1 MDRKLKIFFIVLFL
15 FLAAFS
21 YFVIQS
27 ENRNMEK
34 LKVDYPELKD
44 EVYSYRKDSLKVWAL
59 RLFLSF
65 SIPLLFLTSKLSQRI
80 SLTIGQGRSLF
91 VSGLLYG
98 VIFFGIVFLINL
110 PLNYYA
116 SFHLA
121 HKYGLSN
128 QTLLRW
134 LELNLK
140 GFLVND
146 VVMSL
151 FLWIPY
157 LLIQNSPRTWWLQLG
172 VIAIPVII
180 FMVFIS
186 PFVIDPIF
194 NKYTSIEDE
203 KLGQEIEVL
212 LTKAGIDD
220 AEIFKVDK
228 SRDTKLMNAY
238 MTGIFKSKR
247 IVLWDTTINNLTQD
261 EVLSITAHEIG
272 HYVKGHI
279 WQNILFSSLG
289 TILILYLVYL
299 LSGWILDYS
308 RGAFGFKNLFNYAS
322 LPLLI
327 LSLNLINFF
336 ASPIS
341 NYVSRSMEI
350 QADRYE
356 ISLTG
361 DRDSASSAMEKL
373 YDTSLG
379 LPRPSTIYKIMYHTH
394 PPLDERVEFYNTA
407 DFEDVNQDLN

>member
-1 MDRKLKIFFIVLFL
+1 MDRKLKIFIVVLFL

-65 SIPLLFLTSKLSQRI
+65 SVPLLFLTSKLSQRI
-80 SLTIGQGRSLF
+80 SLTVGQGRSLF

-146 VVMSL
+146 VVMSF

-194 NKYTSIEDE
+194 NKYTSIENE

-350 QADRYE
+350 QADRYQ

-407 DFEDVNQDLN
+407 DFEDVNQDLK

>member
-65 SIPLLFLTSKLSQRI
+65 SLPLLFLTSKLSQRI

-407 DFEDVNQDLN
+407 DFEDVNQDLK